1 MSSSG
6 HLRSFHP
13 HRFTIVLVGIAA
25 CFIVAYFSVVGRRGA
40 SADDAPP
47 LSKEEAI
54 AEVERLGGKVRI
66 DGERDDQPVWAV
78 ELQEAKIRNNDLR
91 VLASFPMLEVLN
103 LSETPIDDDGLT
115 HVAACKRLNELNLSG
130 TKITDRGLSRLAK
143 LSELTTLEL
152 NQTAVTDGGLLQ
164 LASLKKLQPP
174 SVFETKVTD
183 AGLQRL
189 SNAQRS
195 PNPPKDIS
203 EKPTAVNSQGSVL
216 TSREWPLAPKGVA
229 RGSTLPQPKP
239 LPAELLDRLQDRPR
253 ESIAKDYHAIGA
265 AVFRSK
271 GSSVAQRA
279 AAIDLLERAVI
290 HDPTCSAYKVDLADV
305 YVLTG
310 NATSVGMAIDLYEEV
325 LRDEP
330 DDDGVLGRLALAYL
344 QMSNDDMAFKTLARR
359 VAGKNVDARATA
371 LQIAATAVESRD
383 CTRAVEELRKLAENQ
398 PGDPF
403 VQLILAM
410 LLSDA
415 GHREES
421 DELAD
426 QIIDGRQ
433 VRDALTDAAR
443 ELKERNRR

>member
-1 MSSSG
+1 MSSAG
-6 HLRSFHP
+6 HFRSFPP

-40 SADDAPP
+40 SADDAPL

-78 ELQEAKIRNNDLR
+78 EFMESKIRNDDLR
-91 VLASFPMLEVLN
+91 MLVSFPTLELLN
-103 LSETPIDDDGLT
+103 LSETPIDDDGLS
-115 HVAACKRLNELNLSG
+115 HVAACKRLKELNLSG

-143 LSELTTLEL
+143 LGELTTLEL
-152 NQTAVTDGGLLQ
+152 NRTAVTDGGLLQ
-164 LASLKKLQPP
+164 LASLKKLQTP
-174 SVFETKVTD
+174 SAFETKVSE

-189 SNAQRS
+189 AKAIRS
-195 PNPPKDIS
+195 PNPPTDIS
-203 EKPTAVNSQGSVL
+203 EKPTAVDSQGPRL
-216 TSREWPLAPKGVA
+216 TSRERPVVAKGVA
-229 RGSTLPQPKP
+229 DGLSLPQPKS
-239 LPAELLDRLQDRPR
+239 LPAELLEGLQDRSR

-265 AVFRSK
+265 ALYRSQR
-271 GSSVAQRA
+271 SSVAQRA

-290 HDPTCSAYKVDLADV
+290 HDPTCSTYKVDLADV

-325 LRDEP
+325 LRDDP

-359 VAGKNVDARATA
+359 VAGKNVDVRATA

-383 CTRAVEELRKLAENQ
+383 CTRAVEELRKLIENQ

-421 DELAD
+421 DELAE